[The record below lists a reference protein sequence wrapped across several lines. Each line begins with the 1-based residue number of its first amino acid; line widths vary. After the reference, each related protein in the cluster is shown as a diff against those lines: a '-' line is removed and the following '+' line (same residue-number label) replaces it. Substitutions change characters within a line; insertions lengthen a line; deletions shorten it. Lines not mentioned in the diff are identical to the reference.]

1 MRYITLVLLSSDIM
15 IKDYM
20 EKEFLEL
27 EQINQLFESSESL
40 IDFAKST
47 FDLINVPYVIGG
59 GLARAFH
66 GTTRLTKDVDV
77 FILTS
82 NLKSLE
88 ETLLKNGFNKI
99 DNLKYNKPDRE
110 IIKFKKSNHEL
121 DVLIIHNKEFE
132 KFVFD
137 TSNKHTV
144 FGKELNVISIE
155 AFILTK
161 LMSWRNKDKADIDD
175 VIESKTKFNINPIKH
190 FASEFKIFDRLYI
203 LEDGLS
209 K

>member
-1 MRYITLVLLSSDIM
+1 M
-15 IKDYM
+15 
-20 EKEFLEL
+20 
-27 EQINQLFESSESL
+27 
-40 IDFAKST
+40 
-47 FDLINVPYVIGG
+47 
-59 GLARAFH
+59 
-66 GTTRLTKDVDV
+66 
-77 FILTS
+77 
-82 NLKSLE
+82 
-88 ETLLKNGFNKI
+88 
-99 DNLKYNKPDRE
+99 
-110 IIKFKKSNHEL
+110 
-121 DVLIIHNKEFE
+121 
-132 KFVFD
+132 
-137 TSNKHTV
+137 